1 MRKAWD
7 GPDGDIWAASA
18 DQYEI
23 RGAGHRRLLLQAAAI
38 VAGEHVLD
46 LGCGN
51 GASTLEA
58 ARMAQPGKVVGIDLS
73 TAMLANA
80 RARSAAE
87 GLTNV
92 TFVRGDAQV
101 HDFEPESFDVI
112 ISNAGAMFFDD
123 KVAAFTNLRRALR
136 PGGRI
141 ALMAWQPLE
150 DNEWLTVLRETLA
163 MGRDLPAPVVGAP
176 GPFGLADRD
185 QVSALLSETGFTD
198 VAFGDVREPSVFGA
212 TTAEAYALISDDAPT
227 RGLLGDLSDA
237 DKATALDQLRAVI
250 AAHETPSGVT
260 FGSASWLIQAR
271 RPDMQR
277 AGPQDRP

>member
-1 MRKAWD
+1 MSEPNAEMRKAWD
-7 GPDGDIWAASA
+7 GPDGDIWAGSA
-18 DQYEI
+18 DQYEA

-38 VAGEHVLD
+38 ASGERVLD

-51 GASTLEA
+51 GASTREA
-58 ARMAQPGKVVGIDLS
+58 ARMAEPGEVVGIDLS
-73 TAMLANA
+73 TAMLTNA
-80 RARSAAE
+80 RVRSAAA

-92 TFVRGDAQV
+92 TFVHGDAQV

-141 ALMAWQPLE
+141 ALMAWQRLE
-150 DNEWLTVLRETLA
+150 DNEWLTVLREALA
-163 MGRDLPAPVVGAP
+163 MGRDLPSPLVGMP
-176 GPFGLADRD
+176 GPFGLADRE

-198 VAFGDVREPSVFGA
+198 VRFGDVREPSVFGA
-212 TTAEAYALISDDAPT
+212 TTAEAYALMSDDGPT
-227 RGLLGDLSDA
+227 RGLLEDLSDA

-271 RPDMQR
+271 RS
-277 AGPQDRP
+277 

>member
-1 MRKAWD
+1 MPEPNADMRKAWD

-23 RGAGHRRLLLQAAAI
+23 RGAGHRRLLLRAAAI
-38 VAGEHVLD
+38 ASGEQVLD

-58 ARMAQPGKVVGIDLS
+58 ARMAEPGEVVGIDLS
-73 TAMLANA
+73 TAMLTNA
-80 RARSAAE
+80 RVRSASA

-92 TFVRGDAQV
+92 TFVHGDAQV

-141 ALMAWQPLE
+141 ALMAWQRLE
-150 DNEWLTVLRETLA
+150 DNEWLTALREALA
-163 MGRDLPAPVVGAP
+163 MGRDLPNPSVGMP

-198 VAFGDVREPSVFGA
+198 VRFGDVREPSVFGA
-212 TTAEAYALISDDAPT
+212 TTAEAYALMSDDGPT
-227 RGLLGDLSDA
+227 RGLLDDLSDA
-237 DKATALDQLRAVI
+237 DKASALDQLRSVI
-250 AAHETPSGVT
+250 AAHETPSGVM
-260 FGSASWLIQAR
+260 FGSASWLIQAG
-271 RPDMQR
+271 R
-277 AGPQDRP
+277 A

>member
-1 MRKAWD
+1 MSEPNAQMRKAWD

-18 DQYEI
+18 DQYEN

-38 VAGEHVLD
+38 ASGERVLD
-46 LGCGN
+46 VGCGN
-51 GASTLEA
+51 GASTREA
-58 ARMAQPGKVVGIDLS
+58 ARMAEPGEAVGIDLS
-73 TAMLANA
+73 AAMLTNA
-80 RARSAAE
+80 RVRSSAE

-92 TFVRGDAQV
+92 TFVHGDAQV

-141 ALMAWQPLE
+141 ALMAWQRLE
-150 DNEWLTVLRETLA
+150 DNEWLTVLREALA
-163 MGRDLPAPVVGAP
+163 MGRDLPPPLVGMP
-176 GPFGLADRD
+176 GPFGLADRE
-185 QVSALLSETGFTD
+185 QVRALLSETGFTD
-198 VAFGDVREPSVFGA
+198 VGFGDVREPSVFGA
-212 TTAEAYALISDDAPT
+212 TTAEAYALMSDDGPT
-227 RGLLGDLSDA
+227 RGLIEDLSDA

-260 FGSASWLIQAR
+260 FGTASWLIQAR
-271 RPDMQR
+271 RP
-277 AGPQDRP
+277 

>member
-7 GPDGDIWAASA
+7 GSDGDIWAASA

-38 VAGEHVLD
+38 ASGERVLD

-58 ARMAQPGKVVGIDLS
+58 ARMAEPGEAVGIDLS
-73 TAMLANA
+73 TAMLTNA
-80 RARSAAE
+80 RARSATA
-87 GLTNV
+87 GLSNV
-92 TFVRGDAQV
+92 TFVHGDAQV

-123 KVAAFTNLRRALR
+123 QVAAFTNLRRALR

-141 ALMAWQPLE
+141 ALMAWQRLE
-150 DNEWLTVLRETLA
+150 DNEWLTVLREALA
-163 MGRDLPAPVVGAP
+163 MGRELPPPAVGMP

-185 QVSALLSETGFTD
+185 QVSALLSETGFTN
-198 VAFGDVREPSVFGA
+198 VEFGDVREPSVFGA
-212 TTAEAYALISDDAPT
+212 TTAEAYALMSDDAPT
-227 RGLLGDLSDA
+227 RGLLADLSDA

-250 AAHETPSGVT
+250 AAHETSSGVM

-271 RPDMQR
+271 RP
-277 AGPQDRP
+277 